1 MEPSM
6 TQPTRRSLIAGLTS
20 LPAATTFG
28 RAAFAQQGE
37 ARRVPYELVQD
48 AIALDGA
55 AFVGSRQPDVVIVE
69 FFDYN
74 CPFCRQS
81 AQDMDML
88 LGTDEHLGYVLVNY
102 AILGEPSVEA
112 ARVALA
118 YSGMYGHEK
127 YAAFHMKLYTYRG
140 IKNGQRALDAAVDLG
155 ADGEK
160 LIAFAD
166 SDAVTKAMQDAVKVG
181 NALNLHAT
189 PSYLVGPWAFDGNMP
204 MERKMQ
210 IVEDLRR

>member
-1 MEPSM
+1 M
-6 TQPTRRSLIAGLTS
+6 TKLSRRGLIAGLTS
-20 LPAATTFG
+20 LPAATIFG
-28 RAAFAQQGE
+28 RSAFAQEGE

-48 AIALDGA
+48 ALALDGA

-81 AQDMDML
+81 AQDMDVL
-88 LGTDEHLGYVLVNY
+88 LGTDDRLGYVLVNY

-112 ARVALA
+112 TRVALA

-140 IKNGQRALDAAVDLG
+140 IKNGQRALDTAVELG

-160 LIAFAD
+160 LLAFAD
-166 SDAVTKAMQDAVKVG
+166 SDAVTKAMQDAVTVG

-204 MERKMQ
+204 LEHKMR
-210 IVEDLRR
+210 IVQDLRS

>member
-1 MEPSM
+1 M
-6 TQPTRRSLIAGLTS
+6 TKLSRRGLIAGLTS
-20 LPAATTFG
+20 LPAAAMLG
-28 RAAFAQQGE
+28 GAAFAQEGE

-48 AIALDGA
+48 ALALDGA

-81 AQDMDML
+81 AEDMEML
-88 LGTDEHLGYVLVNY
+88 LGTDERLGYVLVNY
-102 AILGEPSVEA
+102 AILGAPSVEA
-112 ARVALA
+112 TRVALA
-118 YSGMYGHEK
+118 YSGMYGHEN
-127 YAAFHMKLYTYRG
+127 YLAFHMKLFSSRG
-140 IKNGQRALDAAVDLG
+140 IKNGQRALDAAAELG

-160 LIAFAD
+160 LIAFAN
-166 SDAVTKAMQDAVKVG
+166 SEAVTKAMEDAVKAG

-204 MERKMQ
+204 LERKLR
-210 IVEDLRR
+210 IVRDLRS

>member
-1 MEPSM
+1 M
-6 TQPTRRSLIAGLTS
+6 THLTRRGLIAGLTS
-20 LPAATTFG
+20 LPAAGMFG
-28 RAAFAQQGE
+28 GAAFAQE
-37 ARRVPYELVQD
+37 SEPRRVPYELVQD

-81 AQDMDML
+81 AQDMEML
-88 LGTDEHLGYVLVNY
+88 LGTDDHLGYVLVNY

-112 ARVALA
+112 TRVALA

-127 YAAFHMKLYTYRG
+127 YAAFHMKLFASRG
-140 IKNGQRALDAAVDLG
+140 VKNGQRALDAAIELG
-155 ADGEK
+155 AHGEE

-166 SDAVTKAMQDAVKVG
+166 SDAVTQAMKDAV
-181 NALNLHAT
+181 
-189 PSYLVGPWAFDGNMP
+189 
-204 MERKMQ
+204 
-210 IVEDLRR
+210 

>member
-1 MEPSM
+1 MNTMS
-6 TQPTRRSLIAGLTS
+6 RRGLIAGLTS
-20 LPAATTFG
+20 LPAATMFG
-28 RAAFAQQGE
+28 RAAFAQE
-37 ARRVPYELVQD
+37 SEPRRVPYELVQD

-55 AFVGSRQPDVVIVE
+55 AFVGARQPDVVIVE

-81 AQDMDML
+81 AQDMEML
-88 LGTDEHLGYVLVNY
+88 LGTDDRLGYVLVNY

-112 ARVALA
+112 TRVALA
-118 YSGMYGHEK
+118 YSGIHGHEK
-127 YAAFHMKLYTYRG
+127 YLAFHMRLFASRG
-140 IKNGQRALDAAVDLG
+140 VKNGQRALDAATDLG
-155 ADGEK
+155 ADAEE

-166 SDAVTKAMQDAVKVG
+166 SDAVTTAMKDAVKVG

-204 MERKMQ
+204 LERKMR
-210 IVEDLRR
+210 IVEDLRS

>member
-112 ARVALA
+112 SPRGARLQRHLRAREVCRLPHEALHLPGRQERPA
-118 YSGMYGHEK
+118 R
-127 YAAFHMKLYTYRG
+127 ARRRRRTRRG
-140 IKNGQRALDAAVDLG
+140 RPT
-155 ADGEK
+155 
-160 LIAFAD
+160 
-166 SDAVTKAMQDAVKVG
+166 S
-181 NALNLHAT
+181 
-189 PSYLVGPWAFDGNMP
+189 
-204 MERKMQ
+204 
-210 IVEDLRR
+210 